1 MTKVTTVAE
10 GEIAYANYICSKLEA
25 ILRKHKVD
33 FTCEYDYSS
42 FLQDVSYSWSN
53 NRGVWYT
60 DQGEFGVEILSYVQA
75 NGDPNTM
82 LEITHNHELVSRFFN
97 NYIISDALDFVD
109 LVMFKGE

>member
-1 MTKVTTVAE
+1 MTKVTTVPE

-42 FLQDVSYSWSN
+42 LQDVSYSWSN
-53 NRGVWYT
+53 NRGVWSI
-60 DQGEFGVEILSYVQA
+60 DQGEFGVEIQSYVQA
-75 NGDPNTM
+75 NGDPNTTF
-82 LEITHNHELVSRFFN
+82 EITHNHELVSRFFN
-97 NYIISDALDFVD
+97 DYIISDALDFVD